1 MEFNLSLTPMIFTNR
16 LRTESLSVRPSR
28 SSWEGDRRKITQHE
42 FRQENWVELLFEVV
56 AFPPPLEYGTTG
68 RALFCQWNV
77 FPTEFWSPVGIT
89 WQSQQRRNENHTIDR
104 GSTHKKKR
112 TIDWFFP
119 LFSSLRTFVF
129 FCQAERGQMLRLTQW
144 HFFFISIS

>member
-1 MEFNLSLTPMIFTNR
+1 MEFNLSLTQMIFTNR

-28 SSWEGDRRKITQHE
+28 SSWEGDRGKITQHE

-77 FPTEFWSPVGIT
+77 FPTELWSPVGIT

-104 GSTHKKKR
+104 ESTQKKANNR
-112 TIDWFFP
+112 LIFS

-129 FCQAERGQMLRLTQW
+129 FCQAQRDQMLRLTQW
-144 HFFFISIS
+144 HFFISIS